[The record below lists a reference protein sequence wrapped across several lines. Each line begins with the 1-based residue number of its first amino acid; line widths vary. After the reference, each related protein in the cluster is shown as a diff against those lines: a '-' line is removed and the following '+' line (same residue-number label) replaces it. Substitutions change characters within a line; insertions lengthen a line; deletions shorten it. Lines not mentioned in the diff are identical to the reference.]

1 MSLPT
6 IDDDAR
12 LLDGR
17 CRTGIVRSATEVEGS
32 CSGKERTTGLLDASP
47 MSDVQPKDPWT
58 SGLVVEEVSW
68 FRDRETSAQAFAP
81 GFPAVCGIPR
91 RTPTAFGWSPGL
103 FTVKSRSLPRHPLR
117 GSRTGIAACSVVESR
132 PSGRSRRSRNCRGMS
147 KSGNLGIPDGKT
159 RRLGSVLRGLPVELR
174 SGLFLWATRGTGRRL
189 LGDIGVPECTNL
201 GRRRVGSEFPRS
213 GFAVDDGGRRGIGRL
228 LPAWRRQRIGHGIA
242 VKAGER
248 Q

>member
-1 MSLPT
+1 MPNRNRQVSNGSRGFVQREGADRQGFSTRAPCLTCSRKTRGLPDWSSKRSRGSVT
-6 IDDDAR
+6 GRPR
-12 LLDGR
+12 LRL
-17 CRTGIVRSATEVEGS
+17 
-32 CSGKERTTGLLDASP
+32 SP
-47 MSDVQPKDPWT
+47 Q
-58 SGLVVEEVSW
+58 
-68 FRDRETSAQAFAP
+68 

-91 RTPTAFGWSPGL
+91 PTRPPSGRSPGL

-159 RRLGSVLRGLPVELR
+159 RSLGSI
-174 SGLFLWATRGTGRRL
+174 
-189 LGDIGVPECTNL
+189 LGDFRWNC
-201 GRRRVGSEFPRS
+201 GRGCSVGDSGHGTEAARRYRGSRMHQPGPRRVGSEFPRS